1 MTSDD
6 KTVNN
11 VKMTD
16 TEGNL
21 IQETK
26 KTVTQTEGKTVT
38 TNTEKKG
45 NGAKKS
51 VSETVYDDGSTL
63 VKTFEQKKNGK
74 GTYSVVS
81 NDGENTST
89 TSYSMSKNGEF
100 SVTGKTPDAKGN
112 VVIGSSVKAGGV
124 KHTVTSIAKNAF
136 AGNDDLKS
144 IKLGKKV
151 KKIGAGA
158 FAGCDNLTNII
169 FNGKVTTIEKGAFEG
184 ITELTINL
192 SYVKTK
198 KQLNKEKKRLAAL
211 FKKSGADIVL
221 NFVAEKVK

>member
-1 MTSDD
+1 MKSD
-6 KTVNN
+6 
-11 VKMTD
+11 
-16 TEGNL
+16 
-21 IQETK
+21 
-26 KTVTQTEGKTVT
+26 
-38 TNTEKKG
+38 
-45 NGAKKS
+45 
-51 VSETVYDDGSTL
+51 
-63 VKTFEQKKNGK
+63 
-74 GTYSVVS
+74 VVS

-89 TSYSMSKNGEF
+89 TSYSMSQNGEF
-100 SVTGKTPDAKGN
+100 SVTEKTPDAEGN

-198 KQLNKEKKRLAAL
+198 KQLDKEQKRLAAL